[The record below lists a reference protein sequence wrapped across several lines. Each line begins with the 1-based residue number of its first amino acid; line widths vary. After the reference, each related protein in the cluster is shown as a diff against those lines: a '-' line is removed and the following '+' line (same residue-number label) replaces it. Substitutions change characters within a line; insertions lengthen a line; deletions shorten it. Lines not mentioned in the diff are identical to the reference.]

1 MMRSVLHSKIHRAVV
16 TGADL
21 NYEGSI
27 TIDQDLLDASKI
39 VKYEKVH
46 VLNIANGERAE
57 TYAIPGDRGK
67 GEIILNGALA
77 RLAQAGDPV
86 IILSYGLIDENL
98 IETVKPIVVLVDKNN
113 RVARI
118 QTS

>member
-1 MMRSVLHSKIHRAVV
+1 MIRSVLRSKIHRACV

-27 TIDQDLLDASKI
+27 TIDQSLLDASGI

-57 TYAIPGDRGK
+57 TYVIPGDRGK
-67 GEIILNGALA
+67 GDIILNGALA
-77 RLAQAGDPV
+77 RLAQVGDPV
-86 IILSYGLIDENL
+86 IILSYGLIEEGE
-98 IETVKPIVVLVDKNN
+98 IHTVKPVVVFVDENN
-113 RVARI
+113 RIVRI
-118 QTS
+118 QS